1 MALWSNGLLLLLLDA
16 LGLLWLGLL
25 ALLLLLLLC
34 KHNQFLVIAKHPLHQ
49 RGICSQE
56 VQRANTRTRVT
67 TGCRQASSYQ
77 LHLVV
82 HQSKTRLAERV
93 PCATVSELSA

>member
-49 RGICSQE
+49 RGILL
-56 VQRANTRTRVT
+56 
-67 TGCRQASSYQ
+67 Q
-77 LHLVV
+77 LLP
-82 HQSKTRLAERV
+82 SD
-93 PCATVSELSA
+93 ATVSLVRHGCMLVLQVAPVMAQVQVPAVLINR